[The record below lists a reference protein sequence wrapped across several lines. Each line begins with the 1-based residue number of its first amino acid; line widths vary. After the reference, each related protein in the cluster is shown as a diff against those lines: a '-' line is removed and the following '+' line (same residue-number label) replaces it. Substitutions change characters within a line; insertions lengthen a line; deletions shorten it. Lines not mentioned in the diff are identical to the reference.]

1 MSMHEYH
8 EYSHEKDDGKKPMK
22 DNSSFR
28 VYPAGKKHKG
38 DSFRVLS
45 KKSKKRK

>member
-8 EYSHEKDDGKKPMK
+8 EYSYEKRDSKKPMK

-28 VYPAGKKHKG
+28 VYPGGKRQNN
-38 DSFRVLS
+38 DSFRIVN
-45 KKSKKRK
+45 KKSKKKK